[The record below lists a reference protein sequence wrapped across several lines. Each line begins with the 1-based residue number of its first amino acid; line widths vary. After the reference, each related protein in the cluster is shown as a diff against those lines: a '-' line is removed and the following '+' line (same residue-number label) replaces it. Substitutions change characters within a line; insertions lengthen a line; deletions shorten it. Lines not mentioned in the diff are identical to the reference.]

1 MKRTISTLLL
11 TIISLVILGLL
22 SNKIIYNKPII
33 KNIKLTPKEIEFQI
47 FFNVLKEQVIKLVRT
62 KKIIEYKAP
71 KVLDANLLNVINYT
85 QNKNKV
91 EFNYKIKYDTNKNK
105 FNFLITAKTNILY

>member
-1 MKRTISTLLL
+1 MKRTILTLLL

-47 FFNVLKEQVIKLVRT
+47 FFNVLKE
-62 KKIIEYKAP
+62 
-71 KVLDANLLNVINYT
+71 
-85 QNKNKV
+85 
-91 EFNYKIKYDTNKNK
+91 
-105 FNFLITAKTNILY
+105 